1 VPSSYRRAEARPP
14 DNIGR
19 VARRGDLDGWWR
31 FAIAVVGAVARVF
44 FRIRVIG
51 IEQIPVA
58 GPAIVAGNHL
68 SALDGI
74 AIPLVV
80 GRDRGRTVRFLAG
93 AEFFDRPVYGWA
105 LRRYR
110 QIPLRRGEGDTD
122 ALDEAIRA
130 VRSGAIAGIFPEGRV
145 NPSPED
151 GLRRGRTG
159 VGRIALAT
167 GAPIVPVGIWGT
179 HVRYPKSGLR
189 FGRPWRPTMAI
200 AFGAPIAAEGDAS
213 SVEETRRLTNLL
225 MDRIADRA
233 AEARRLAG
241 RR

>member
-1 VPSSYRRAEARPP
+1 ME
-14 DNIGR
+14 
-19 VARRGDLDGWWR
+19 RRGDLNGWWR
-31 FAIAVVGAVARVF
+31 FAVALVGFVARVF
-44 FRIRVIG
+44 FRIRVTG

-58 GPAIVAGNHL
+58 GPAIVAGNHV

-80 GRDRGRTVRFLAG
+80 GRDRRRTVRFLAG
-93 AEFFDRPVYGWA
+93 AEFFDRPAYGWA

-110 QIPLRRGEGDTD
+110 QIPLRRGEGDAD
-122 ALDEAIRA
+122 ALDEAIHA

-145 NPSPED
+145 NPSPEE
-151 GLRRGRTG
+151 GLQWGRTG
-159 VGRIALAT
+159 VARIALAT

-200 AFGAPIAAEGDAS
+200 AFGTPIATEGDAS
-213 SVEETRRLTNLL
+213 SVEETRILTNLL
-225 MDRIADRA
+225 MERIADA
-233 AEARRLAG
+233 TAEARRLAG
-241 RR
+241 HR